1 MTLLLLSIASLL
13 CAAMPA
19 LLFVRNLRAYR
30 TSPSI
35 DATTQNSP
43 QVSILIPARN
53 EERGLAATLQAALAS
68 ERVELEIV
76 VLDDHSTDRTA
87 QIVRELAARDPR
99 VRLERASP
107 LPTGWCGKQHACH
120 VLSTL
125 ASFDTWLFLDADVRL
140 EPSGVAQ
147 AVQFLQTSR
156 ASLVS
161 GVPRQETVTLLE
173 RLLLPLIHFVLLGF
187 LPLDRMRQSTHPAYG
202 AGCGQFF
209 LTTRQAY
216 EKSGGHAAI
225 RESLHDGVRLP
236 RGYRAAGLMTD
247 LFDATP
253 AAVCRMY
260 RSDGEVWRGLSKN
273 ATEGLAAPAMIVPA
287 TLLLALGQIGP
298 FVLLAANLFSN
309 TSPWAIG
316 CSAVA
321 VVCAWLPRLL
331 GAFRFRQSWLGAVLH
346 PLGIA
351 LFLAIQWSALLA
363 RSIGQPATWKQRS
376 YAAANS
382 FDHSV
387 PRSGHISG
395 GTP

>member
-1 MTLLLLSIASLL
+1 MTHLLLSIASLL

-35 DATTQNSP
+35 DATTQSSP

-76 VLDDHSTDRTA
+76 VLDDHSSDRTA

-99 VRLERASP
+99 AHYELAPP

-125 ASFDTWLFLDADVRL
+125 AKFDTWLFLDADVRL
-140 EPSGVAQ
+140 KPTGVAQ

-173 RLLLPLIHFVLLGF
+173 RLLLPLIHFVLLAF

-209 LTTRQAY
+209 LTTRQSY
-216 EKSGGHAAI
+216 KTSGGHAAI

-236 RGYRAAGLMTD
+236 RAYRSAGLKTD

-260 RSDGEVWRGLSKN
+260 RSGSEVWRGLAKN

-287 TLLLALGQIGP
+287 TLLLALGQIVP
-298 FVLLAANLFSN
+298 FVLLPATLISS

-316 CSAVA
+316 CSAVG

-331 GAFRFRQSWLGAVLH
+331 GALRFRQSWLGAVLH

-376 YAAANS
+376 YAAA
-382 FDHSV
+382 
-387 PRSGHISG
+387 R
-395 GTP
+395 

>member
-1 MTLLLLSIASLL
+1 MTLLVLSIISLC
-13 CAAMPA
+13 CAVLPA

-30 TSPSI
+30 TSPPVDVS
-35 DATTQNSP
+35 TQCP
-43 QVSILIPARN
+43 PRVSLLIPARN
-53 EERGLAATLQAALAS
+53 EERGLRATLHAALDS
-68 ERVELEIV
+68 ERIELEVI

-87 QIVRELAARDPR
+87 EIVCGFAAHDPR
-99 VRLERASP
+99 VRLELAPP
-107 LPTGWCGKQHACH
+107 LPAGWCGKQHACR

-125 ASFDTWLFLDADVRL
+125 ATFDTWLFLDADVRL

-147 AVQFLQTSR
+147 AVRFLQASG

-187 LPLDRMRQSTHPAYG
+187 LPLDRMRRSTHPAYG

-209 LTTRQAY
+209 LTTRDAY

-236 RGYRAAGLMTD
+236 RAYRAAGLKTD

-260 RSDGEVWRGLSKN
+260 RSGSEVWRGLAKN

-287 TLLLALGQIGP
+287 TLLLALGQIAP
-298 FVLLAANLFSN
+298 FLLLPICLVDGA
-309 TSPWAIG
+309 SPSAVG

-321 VVCAWLPRLL
+321 VACAWLPRLL
-331 GAFRFRQSWLGAVLH
+331 GALRFRQSWLGAVLH

-351 LFLAIQWSALLA
+351 LFLAIQWSALFA

-382 FDHSV
+382 FDRSV
-387 PRSGHISG
+387 PRSGHVSG